1 MDEMKTT
8 VRTLTFSTNYVPRPP
23 LPRKVGGHDP
33 SSYGSAA
40 PVLIYTE
47 AINFFIAVFVT
58 V

>member
-1 MDEMKTT
+1 MKTT